1 MLKIKDALEILLKT
15 GDIGKLSGIA
25 LEMYMRTH
33 QLGAKNT
40 YGRFQA
46 VGSQR
51 AGGGAW
57 QE

>member
-1 MLKIKDALEILLKT
+1 MLKIKDALEMLLKT
-15 GDIGKLSGIA
+15 RERGKLPGIA
-25 LEMYMRTH
+25 LEKSMRTR

-40 YGRFQA
+40 YGRFQP

-51 AGGGAW
+51 AGGRAW